1 MSMSSSGGL
10 SPNLDPT
17 ASDDVDD
24 LHERLAREGHNL
36 LERGERA
43 GGNGGVGVVGAE
55 DVKDG
60 PHHDGGERGGCR
72 GRE

>member
-1 MSMSSSGGL
+1 MSSSGGL

-60 PHHDGGERGGCR
+60 PHHDGRERGGCR